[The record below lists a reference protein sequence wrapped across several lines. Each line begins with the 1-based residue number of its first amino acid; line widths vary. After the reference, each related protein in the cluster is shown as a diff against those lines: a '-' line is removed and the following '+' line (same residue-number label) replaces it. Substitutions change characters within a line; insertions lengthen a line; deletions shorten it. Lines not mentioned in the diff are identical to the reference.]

1 MLYSGAFVGEKSE
14 IFHDYIAQGAKPEVE
29 AAFLAQCAYGYF
41 VKNRVTENDVFREI
55 LSLHERGEAV
65 PKVCKLAFLK
75 YYAEMRKERTEEVL
89 GLADIFLRELM
100 EEGIRL
106 DFFREYTQNAEVMRE
121 MADKTIVTYY
131 ANRRGR
137 ACIHYVIIYESGDS
151 GEYVSEYMKDAYGG
165 VCFKEFVLFFGEGL
179 QYYITEELDGEEQ
192 LTESQIVQKSEAS
205 ESGMDGRYQLV
216 NDIVISRTMEDY
228 DTMEE
233 LMEEYAKKEFMNRK
247 LFALR

>member
-1 MLYSGAFVGEKSE
+1 
-14 IFHDYIAQGAKPEVE
+14 
-29 AAFLAQCAYGYF
+29 
-41 VKNRVTENDVFREI
+41 
-55 LSLHERGEAV
+55 
-65 PKVCKLAFLK
+65 
-75 YYAEMRKERTEEVL
+75 
-89 GLADIFLRELM
+89 
-100 EEGIRL
+100 
-106 DFFREYTQNAEVMRE
+106 
-121 MADKTIVTYY
+121 
-131 ANRRGR
+131 
-137 ACIHYVIIYESGDS
+137 
-151 GEYVSEYMKDAYGG
+151 MKDAYGG